1 MNNNV
6 PSMKQAVNLWLDGIK
21 YRQEHFDFSI
31 KDEYIF
37 HTQGIAFASRQIAS
51 RMSGMNPET
60 AYICGLLHDYGKKYN
75 EREIGRFHGLVGFQE
90 LNAMGLGLPARI
102 CLTHTFADKNI
113 NFCDFPS
120 YPKKDLDIC
129 QSLLSALEY
138 DDYDRLVQFTDR
150 LFEGF
155 TMIPF
160 AERAQAIGRRY
171 HLSDAIVDKLIKDG
185 QFLKNYLDRRC
196 GEDVYK
202 IIGLA

>member
-1 MNNNV
+1 MH
-6 PSMKQAVNLWLDGIK
+6 W
-21 YRQEHFDFSI
+21 HFLQHQTSVI
-31 KDEYIF
+31 HR
-37 HTQGIAFASRQIAS
+37 HTQA
-51 RMSGMNPET
+51 
-60 AYICGLLHDYGKKYN
+60 H
-75 EREIGRFHGLVGFQE
+75 
-90 LNAMGLGLPARI
+90 LPV
-102 CLTHTFADKNI
+102 
-113 NFCDFPS
+113 P
-120 YPKKDLDIC
+120 C